1 MIINLSPQQDLGGKM
16 REGMLKSRA
25 QNQKEAVVTGKQSTS
40 RDRCIMLADVSGL
53 VKRRRSPRKARREVK
68 TQSQI
73 NQPK

>member
-1 MIINLSPQQDLGGKM
+1 MIIIRNLQQDLGGKM

-25 QNQKEAVVTGKQSTS
+25 QNQKEAEVMGKQSTS
-40 RDRCIMLADVSGL
+40 RDRCIMLADVSGH
-53 VKRRRSPRKARREVK
+53 VKRRRSPTKARREVK